1 MPRCSW
7 AGDDPLYI
15 SYHDEEWGVPET
27 SDEALFEK
35 IILEGFQAGLS
46 WITILRKRENFR
58 AAFDGFDANKM
69 ARYTDAKITALMS
82 DSGIIR
88 NRAKIEAAVVNA
100 RAFLD
105 MQEKGPGLAAFFW
118 EAVDGRPLQT
128 NCASMAEVPAQTA
141 LSQKLSKEL
150 KRLGFKFVGPTTV
163 YAHMQA
169 MGLVNDH
176 VVDCPRHKAVLKMGQ
191 RDMLIKGK
199 GSGR

>member
-7 AGDDPLYI
+7 AGEDPQYI
-15 SYHDEEWGVPET
+15 KYHDEEWGVPEV
-27 SDEALFEK
+27 SSRALFEK

-58 AAFDGFDANKM
+58 AAFDGFDAEKM
-69 ARYTDAKITALMS
+69 ALYNAKKVEALMV

-100 RAFLD
+100 QAYLD

-118 EAVDGRPLQT
+118 DAVDGRPLQT
-128 NCASMAEVPAQTA
+128 NRVSLSDVPAQTA
-141 LSQKLSKEL
+141 LSQTLSKEL

-191 RDMLIKGK
+191 KPVSLKGQK
-199 GSGR
+199 H